1 MSLVAGDPASC
12 SRVGGSLRQ
21 LATSLR
27 TSSRAVAA
35 AATDPELPVRGT
47 VGARAHRRVRH
58 LGDASSAAA
67 DELDRIGSALQDHAA
82 DLAEAVADV
91 RGLTA
96 RAEAAGLQVRDGQVV
111 PVWGVSG
118 LADAPADAA
127 REQHREALQSE
138 LHRLLAV
145 LAARRHR
152 LAASVSASS
161 SVLAD
166 HAARLRR

>member
-21 LATSLR
+21 LATTLR
-27 TSSRAVAA
+27 TSARAVAA
-35 AATDPELPVRGT
+35 AAADPELPVRGS
-47 VGARAHRRVRH
+47 VGARAFRRVSH
-58 LGDASSAAA
+58 LSDASCFAA
-67 DELDRIGSALQDHAA
+67 DELDRIGSALQGHAA

-91 RGLTA
+91 RGLVA
-96 RAEAAGLQVRDGQVV
+96 RAEAAGLQVSDGRVA
-111 PVWGVSG
+111 PLWGVSG

-138 LHRLLAV
+138 LDRLFAV